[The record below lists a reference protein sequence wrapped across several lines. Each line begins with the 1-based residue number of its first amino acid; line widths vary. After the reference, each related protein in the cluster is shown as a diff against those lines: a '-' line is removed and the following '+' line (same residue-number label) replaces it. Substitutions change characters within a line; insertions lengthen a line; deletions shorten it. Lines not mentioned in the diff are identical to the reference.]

1 MSRVHVL
8 LVIST
13 QVLSVNF
20 RRWGSSSRLRFG
32 GRHSVTSRALT
43 LHVSCTAAE
52 VDELTSKVTDMQ
64 CIDALLIKIEIFY
77 GIGVNEPT
85 VCAAHVCSATR
96 EVSVN

>member
-43 LHVSCTAAE
+43 LHVSCTAAQ
-52 VDELTSKVTDMQ
+52 VDELTSNVTDIQ
-64 CIDALLIKIEIFY
+64 CIDALLIKIEIFLWN
-77 GIGVNEPT
+77 GGQRADGMRRP
-85 VCAAHVCSATR
+85 
-96 EVSVN
+96 